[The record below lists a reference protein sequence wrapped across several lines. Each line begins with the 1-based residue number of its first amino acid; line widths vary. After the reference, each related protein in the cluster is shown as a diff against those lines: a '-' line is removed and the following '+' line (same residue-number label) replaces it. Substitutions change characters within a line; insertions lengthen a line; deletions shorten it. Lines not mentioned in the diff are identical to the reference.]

1 MVLKTKAVQTALKRT
16 PNLDR
21 TSTEIRAATVRERI
35 MGAFPLPNGRGSD
48 FLALIPYI
56 FATPSLR
63 TIGELIQR
71 AELSIAALA
80 KTEKIM
86 YCTFGV

>member
-1 MVLKTKAVQTALKRT
+1 
-16 PNLDR
+16 
-21 TSTEIRAATVRERI
+21 

-80 KTEKIM
+80 ASVQAELSLPYPILQKSLQKW
-86 YCTFGV
+86 C